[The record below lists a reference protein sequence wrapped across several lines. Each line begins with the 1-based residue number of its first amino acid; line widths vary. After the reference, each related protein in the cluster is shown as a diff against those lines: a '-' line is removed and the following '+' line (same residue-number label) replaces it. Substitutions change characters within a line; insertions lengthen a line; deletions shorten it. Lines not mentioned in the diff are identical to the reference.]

1 MDGFGQARL
10 KLRAA
15 NGGDSTAVSPV
26 ENEATIV
33 DAPTVDGPTLGARG
47 PARHK
52 LQRSIRARRPAAW
65 LLLAPIGASLAALS
79 LKVRRTEVRE
89 AEPTLLTGAPL
100 TASFGVGEGVGFAHP
115 GGKEFEF
122 ELNAP
127 LQAVIF
133 LHFQSK
139 DVSPGQ
145 LTIQA
150 NGLPVGEVPPDGL
163 RSEEFWREVFIPARA
178 LKMGEVN
185 RVAFVPVRPTPGQK
199 WRIWN
204 AWVEIALLP
213 QMPLLQLVSEAE
225 GSYRRAQQSFE
236 RREIGPGN
244 RYLAWKNARESW
256 LMLEAHPEPRPG
268 LYLLAREKMGE
279 AQLELDRV
287 CSKLML
293 EFQRH
298 FQLKNLEKA
307 QGTLEQVNSF
317 FPAPDQ
323 PCPGLAQRQRSA
335 LGL

>member
-1 MDGFGQARL
+1 MTFP
-10 KLRAA
+10 
-15 NGGDSTAVSPV
+15 NGDSTAVSPL
-26 ENEATIV
+26 ENEATFA
-33 DAPTVDGPTLGARG
+33 DAPPAYGPDLGAGG
-47 PARHK
+47 PARRK
-52 LQRSIRARRPAAW
+52 LRRWIRFRGPAAW
-65 LLLAPIGASLAALS
+65 LLIAPIGVSLAVLS
-79 LKVRRTEVRE
+79 LKLRRTEVRE
-89 AEPTLLTGAPL
+89 SEPTMLTGAPL
-100 TASFGVGEGVGFAHP
+100 AASFGVGEGVRFAHP
-115 GGKEFEF
+115 EGKEFEF

-133 LHFQSK
+133 LHFQSR
-139 DVSPGQ
+139 DISPGQ

-178 LKMGEVN
+178 LKMGEAN
-185 RVAFVPVRPTPGQK
+185 RVAFVPARPTYGQK

-213 QMPLLQLVSEAE
+213 QMPLPQLVSEAE
-225 GSYRRAQQSFE
+225 GSYRRAQQSFD

-244 RYLAWKNARESW
+244 RYLAWKDARESW

-268 LYLLAREKMGE
+268 LYLIAREKMGQ

-298 FQLKNLEKA
+298 FQLRNLEKA
-307 QGTLEQVNSF
+307 QGTLERVNAF
-317 FPAPDQ
+317 FPGPDQ
-323 PCPGLAQRQRSA
+323 PCPGLAQKQRTA